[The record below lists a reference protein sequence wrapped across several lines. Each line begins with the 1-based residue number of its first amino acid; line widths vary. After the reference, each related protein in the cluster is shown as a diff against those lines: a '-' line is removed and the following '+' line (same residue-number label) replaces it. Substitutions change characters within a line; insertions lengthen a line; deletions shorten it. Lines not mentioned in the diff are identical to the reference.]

1 MPEEIE
7 FIGAPESA
15 TQKENASRIKLT
27 PTTFANIMSTYY
39 VSLKNAIKETKEQIS
54 EVKDKIRNASTKE
67 EKKELKKELRELRSF
82 CRMTKLTSFL
92 TKRMMMKKKAKAI
105 KLPIDNLEEL
115 IKNSKELEGYSDKLA
130 KDAKD
135 IEASAFDKLDVK
147 GLQDTVK
154 NALNDGK
161 EKTGT
166 KTSQIISDQELDKV
180 LNNGKIRRKN
190 NEPINLSGQ
199 TIENQPLGLPDFSM
213 GKEQQKEEEK
223 PLVKP
228 NINDYY
234 DEYTGIIDQTAYNRD
249 MREFLQKTAEKSKP
263 QRDQFIEENGYYGAD
278 YTGESVNEAAY
289 RKALKQHEEDLNAK
303 LDKYINK
310 KSTADPYESYYDGAF
325 DEYKDGPKTAAKQVA
340 PKIEPVINMP
350 GPTVEELPDFSKDE
364 KETSEKAVTPQKE
377 IIDVDFKEIDDEPV
391 RYENKP
397 VESVNRNTSTNEKM
411 TMKDFA
417 EANGYDIHDR
427 ENTAKLAKDYA
438 EYARENPIDFQKQ
451 YEEAKN
457 QYDNERAIYEEN
469 RAALAEANEQ
479 LKASERAKEVAKNR
493 IYITKLREIRNETEK
508 FRNMNQRVSEEI
520 DSKKQATRSN
530 QSFIERL
537 ENEPDLIDEISTT
550 KSAGGR
556 AK

>member
-39 VSLKNAIKETKEQIS
+39 VSLQNVIKETKEQIS

-92 TKRMMMKKKAKAI
+92 TKRMMMKKKARAI
-105 KLPIDNLEEL
+105 KLPVDNLEEL
-115 IKNSKELEGYSDKLA
+115 IKNSKELEGYSDKIA

-154 NALNDGK
+154 DALNDGK

-166 KTSQIISDQELDKV
+166 KSSQIISDQELDKV
-180 LNNGKIRRKN
+180 LNNGKIRKKN
-190 NEPINLSGQ
+190 NEPINLSGP

-234 DEYTGIIDQTAYNRD
+234 DEYTGIIDQAAYNRD

-263 QRDQFIEENGYYGAD
+263 QQDQFIEENGYYGAD

-303 LDKYINK
+303 LDKYTNK
-310 KSTADPYESYYDGAF
+310 KSNADPYESYYDGAF

-350 GPTVEELPDFSKDE
+350 GPTVEKLPDFSMNE
-364 KETSEKAVTPQKE
+364 KETTERNVRPQKE
-377 IIDVDFKEIDDEPV
+377 IIDVDYRDLGEPEV
-391 RYENKP
+391 
-397 VESVNRNTSTNEKM
+397 VETREDSVINMPGPTVEKLPDFSMNEKE
-411 TMKDFA
+411 TA
-417 EANGYDIHDR
+417 EI
-427 ENTAKLAKDYA
+427 TAGSRKKISDDDYKTVTKGDSVINMPGPTV
-438 EYARENPIDFQKQ
+438 EKETT
-451 YEEAKN
+451 
-457 QYDNERAIYEEN
+457 ER
-469 RAALAEANEQ
+469 
-479 LKASERAKEVAKNR
+479 
-493 IYITKLREIRNETEK
+493 TEK
-508 FRNMNQRVSEEI
+508 PQ
-520 DSKKQATRSN
+520 K
-530 QSFIERL
+530 
-537 ENEPDLIDEISTT
+537 ENALIV
-550 KSAGGR
+550 
-556 AK
+556 